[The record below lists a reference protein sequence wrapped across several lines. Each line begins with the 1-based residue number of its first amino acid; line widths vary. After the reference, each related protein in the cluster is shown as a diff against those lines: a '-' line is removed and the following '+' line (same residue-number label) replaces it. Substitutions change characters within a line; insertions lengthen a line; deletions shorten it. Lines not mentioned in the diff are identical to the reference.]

1 MLLIDRMVKANEF
14 EQALQIFHSAVLS
27 PFAKGD
33 PGDGK
38 RFWQFPPFRLIDADH
53 VLESLFLSLQP
64 GHPNA
69 RINEW
74 RDKPFQP
81 HVVARGRP
89 AAYMMWVAMTYIKIL
104 IAWGDYLFRQDT
116 IESIN
121 QAAQLYVLAAH
132 VYGPR
137 GQKIPKRGKVLPET
151 YNSLLDKWDAFG
163 NAMVELEL
171 AFPFSNQTPFPIGI
185 SNGVVA
191 LANVFGFAS
200 TLYFGIPQNPEL
212 AALRDTIDDRLFK
225 IRHCENI
232 AGVFRQLPL
241 FEPPIDP
248 GLLVQAAAQ
257 GLSLATVLNDLN
269 SPMPN
274 YRFYFLLQKALE
286 VCNELKALGG
296 AFLSA
301 KEKGD
306 AEALARLRAGHETSI
321 QTLVMEVRKQQMDE
335 AQKSLDALQQSR
347 LGPINR
353 MKHYIQLIGEDQG
366 KIPGETTDFGEGLTD
381 TIETPIDESGLKL
394 ISYEKEEMD
403 KASNAMDKQKTI
415 GQIETLA
422 SILHILPIVEANYQP
437 LGVGIGVAVGGTMLG
452 NAAQS
457 VARYMQI
464 DASDQSSQSS
474 QASRKAG
481 FLRQLQDRVLQANIA
496 GFEIK
501 NIDKQILTQN
511 IRINIA
517 NQEITNQQKQ
527 IDNTKEVEDFLRN
540 KYTNQ
545 ELYAWMEGQVR
556 TLYHQAYTLA
566 YDLAKKAEKAFRFE
580 RGLTAASANSSFIQY
595 GYWDPADDG
604 LLAGERLYIGLKQL
618 EAAYQEK
625 RGYDFEIIKN
635 ISLQQLNPLALV
647 ALRETGSCEFALPE
661 ALFDMGYPGHYM
673 RRIKSIALTFACT
686 VGPPTSVNCVLR
698 LLEHK
703 FRTNAIAASKT
714 DYPERTDGTED
725 RFSTINVPITSIAV
739 STGQND
745 SGVFELNFRDERYIP
760 FEGAGVISKWRI
772 KLPDTFREFDYDSI
786 TDVVMHLRY
795 AALDGGDKLKAV
807 AADWLK
813 GYVQSVEGLSQDE
826 GLFGLFDLRHD
837 FSNEWYKATQP
848 PSGATERVIN
858 LGNVCERL
866 PFFTKGWKADKI
878 TATDV
883 YLFASPGLAAGNL
896 FLLQDTNE
904 IAFTPGAAAGT
915 MDGFVAHDVGPMSKW
930 QLEIKDITTPLDQL
944 WLVARYALS

>member
-1 MLLIDRMVKANEF
+1 
-14 EQALQIFHSAVLS
+14 LS

-53 VLESLFLSLQP
+53 VLESLFLSLQA
-64 GHPNA
+64 GRPNTQ
-69 RINEW
+69 INEW

-89 AAYMMWVAMTYIKIL
+89 AAYMMWAAMSYIKIL

-121 QAAQLYVLAAH
+121 QATQLYVLAAH

-171 AFPFSNQTPFPIGI
+171 AFPFSNQTPFPVGAG
-185 SNGVVA
+185 NGVVG

-212 AALRDTIDDRLFK
+212 TALGDTIDDRLFK

-248 GLLVQAAAQ
+248 GLLVQAAAE
-257 GLSLATVLNDLN
+257 GLSLATVLNDLS

-306 AEALARLRAGHETSI
+306 AEALARLRAGHETAI
-321 QTLVMEVRKQQMDE
+321 QNLVMEVRKQQVDE
-335 AQKSLDALQQSR
+335 AQKSLEALQQSR

-366 KIPGETTDFGEGLTD
+366 KIPGETTDFDGLTD

-403 KASNAMDKQKTI
+403 KASDAANWQIII
-415 GQIETLA
+415 GGAETLA
-422 SILHILPIVEANYQP
+422 GLFHMFINVDILGAP
-437 LGVGIGVAVGGTMLG
+437 LGVGATAKWGGFNLAKATEAG
-452 NAAQS
+452 
-457 VARYMQI
+457 ARGLRIYA
-464 DASDQSSQSS
+464 DHLSYQSSS
-474 QASRKAG
+474 AGRKAG

-496 GFEIK
+496 GYEIK

-527 IDNTKEVEDFLRN
+527 IDNANELEDFLRS

-556 TLYHQAYTLA
+556 TLYYQAYTLA

-580 RGLTAASANSSFIQY
+580 RGLTAAGANSNFIQY
-595 GYWDPADDG
+595 GYWDPAYDG
-604 LLAGERLYIGLKQL
+604 LLAG
-618 EAAYQEK
+618 
-625 RGYDFEIIKN
+625 
-635 ISLQQLNPLALV
+635 
-647 ALRETGSCEFALPE
+647 
-661 ALFDMGYPGHYM
+661 
-673 RRIKSIALTFACT
+673 
-686 VGPPTSVNCVLR
+686 
-698 LLEHK
+698 
-703 FRTNAIAASKT
+703 
-714 DYPERTDGTED
+714 
-725 RFSTINVPITSIAV
+725 
-739 STGQND
+739 
-745 SGVFELNFRDERYIP
+745 
-760 FEGAGVISKWRI
+760 
-772 KLPDTFREFDYDSI
+772 
-786 TDVVMHLRY
+786 
-795 AALDGGDKLKAV
+795 
-807 AADWLK
+807 
-813 GYVQSVEGLSQDE
+813 
-826 GLFGLFDLRHD
+826 
-837 FSNEWYKATQP
+837 
-848 PSGATERVIN
+848 
-858 LGNVCERL
+858 
-866 PFFTKGWKADKI
+866 
-878 TATDV
+878 
-883 YLFASPGLAAGNL
+883 
-896 FLLQDTNE
+896 
-904 IAFTPGAAAGT
+904 
-915 MDGFVAHDVGPMSKW
+915 
-930 QLEIKDITTPLDQL
+930 
-944 WLVARYALS
+944 

>member
-1 MLLIDRMVKANEF
+1 
-14 EQALQIFHSAVLS
+14 
-27 PFAKGD
+27 
-33 PGDGK
+33 
-38 RFWQFPPFRLIDADH
+38 
-53 VLESLFLSLQP
+53 
-64 GHPNA
+64 
-69 RINEW
+69 
-74 RDKPFQP
+74 
-81 HVVARGRP
+81 
-89 AAYMMWVAMTYIKIL
+89 
-104 IAWGDYLFRQDT
+104 
-116 IESIN
+116 
-121 QAAQLYVLAAH
+121 
-132 VYGPR
+132 
-137 GQKIPKRGKVLPET
+137 
-151 YNSLLDKWDAFG
+151 
-163 NAMVELEL
+163 
-171 AFPFSNQTPFPIGI
+171 
-185 SNGVVA
+185 
-191 LANVFGFAS
+191 
-200 TLYFGIPQNPEL
+200 
-212 AALRDTIDDRLFK
+212 
-225 IRHCENI
+225 
-232 AGVFRQLPL
+232 
-241 FEPPIDP
+241 
-248 GLLVQAAAQ
+248 
-257 GLSLATVLNDLN
+257 LSLATVLNDLN

-306 AEALARLRAGHETSI
+306 AEALARLRASHETAI
-321 QTLVMEVRKQQMDE
+321 QNLVMEVRKQQVDE

-347 LGPINR
+347 LGPVNR
-353 MKHYIQLIGEDQG
+353 MQHHIQLIGEDLS
-366 KIPGETTDFGEGLTD
+366 KVPSDTIDFEGLTD
-381 TIETPIDESGLKL
+381 VIEPPIDESGLKL
-394 ISYEKEEMD
+394 VSYEKEEMD
-403 KASNAMDKQKTI
+403 RASTAMDKQKTI
-415 GQIETLA
+415 GKIETLA
-422 SILHILPIVEANYQP
+422 SILHIIPIVEAKAQP

-527 IDNTKEVEDFLRN
+527 IDHAKEVEDFLRN

-556 TLYHQAYTLA
+556 TLYYQAYTLA

-580 RGLTAASANSSFIQY
+580 RGLTASGANSNFIQY
-595 GYWDPADDG
+595 GYWDPAYDG

-625 RGYDFEIIKN
+625 RPYDFEIVKN
-635 ISLQQLNPLALV
+635 VSLQQLNPLALIQ
-647 ALRETGSCEFALPE
+647 LREIGTCEFALPE

-673 RRIKSIALTFACT
+673 RRIKSVALTFACT
-686 VGPPTSVNCVLR
+686 VGPTSVNCVLR

-703 FRTNAIAASKT
+703 FRTNAIATGKA

-760 FEGAGVISKWRI
+760 FEGAGAISKWRI
-772 KLPDTFREFDYDSI
+772 ELPKTFREFDYDSI

-795 AALDGGDKLKAV
+795 TALDGGDKLKGV
-807 AADWLK
+807 AEDWLT
-813 GYVQSVEGLSQDE
+813 GYVKSVEDLSQDE
-826 GLFGLFDLRHD
+826 GLFAFFDLRHD
-837 FSNEWYKATQP
+837 FPNEWYKATAL
-848 PSGATERVIN
+848 SAGATERVID
-858 LGNVCERL
+858 LGAVFERL
-866 PFFTKGWKADKI
+866 PFFTKRWKPDKI
-878 TATDV
+878 AATDV
-883 YLFASPGLAAGNL
+883 YLFASSGLSAGNL

-904 IAFTPGAAAGT
+904 IAFSSGVAAGAF
-915 MDGFVAHDVGPMSKW
+915 DGFVAHDVGAMSKW
-930 QLEIKDITTPLDQL
+930 QLEIKDVTTPLDQL
-944 WLVARYALS
+944 WLVARYTLD